1 MMGNIPIQASPKSRH
16 QLVFVVI
23 RLLLIVTEE
32 NLMNGWYQLLE
43 ESERVRLVGIIL
55 TLFLLIYHISNVVTD
70 VLKSN

>member
-1 MMGNIPIQASPKSRH
+1 MGNIPIQASPKSRH